1 MADWNHRNPEDN
13 SRSKDT
19 IEYYIW
25 LAKLAEKGKITSI
38 FFADTYAVHDT
49 YQGKADASFRG
60 GHAAGQLDPTIM
72 AATMCSVTKSVSVG
86 ITGSTT
92 YIPVSFLHTRGI
104 CKAYKVQ
111 KTGKKVVSSWLH
123 HHLLCSYS
131 CVKHQ
136 PNKVSKV

>member
-1 MADWNHRNPEDN
+1 VADWKSRNPKDN

-25 LAKLAEKGKITSI
+25 LAKLAEKGKLTSI

-72 AATMCSVTKSVSVG
+72 AATMCAVTKSVSVG

-92 YIPVSFLHTRGI
+92 YIPVS
-104 CKAYKVQ
+104 
-111 KTGKKVVSSWLH
+111 
-123 HHLLCSYS
+123 LLDSRVFSRSYTL
-131 CVKHQ
+131 
-136 PNKVSKV
+136 